1 MRICCAVIPR
11 FMLLGL
17 LSLSSAMKV
26 SAQASAPSAGA
37 VSQQPAAAN
46 VRGQVA
52 DPSGALIPGVKIT
65 MTTDAGGE
73 VASVV
78 SDASG
83 SFLVRGLKPGD
94 YVVRATF
101 DGFLPFQSAI

>member
-1 MRICCAVIPR
+1 MVGGWRRRKGFINRNVNNLNSMRICCAVIPR

-78 SDASG
+78 
-83 SFLVRGLKPGD
+83 
-94 YVVRATF
+94 
-101 DGFLPFQSAI
+101 